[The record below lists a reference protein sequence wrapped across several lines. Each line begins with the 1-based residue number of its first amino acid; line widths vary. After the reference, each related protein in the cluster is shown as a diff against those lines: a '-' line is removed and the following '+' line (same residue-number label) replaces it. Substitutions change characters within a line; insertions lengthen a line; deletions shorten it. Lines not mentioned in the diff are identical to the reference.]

1 MVDVIVLAL
10 LLALIQFWL
19 LPMLMNLSNMAYLL
33 SSRDEPAS
41 ESLMLGRTKR
51 AAANLQERLPAFL
64 ALAILGHIQQVD
76 MALVASLWLALRAA
90 YVPLYVLNITHIR
103 SIVWVVSLGCLIC
116 MAVMLLGAF

>member
-1 MVDVIVLAL
+1 MVDVIILAL
-10 LLALIQFWL
+10 LLALIQFWV

-51 AAANLQERLPAFL
+51 AAANLQESLPAFL

-116 MAVMLLGAF
+116 MAVMLLGAL

>member
-51 AAANLQERLPAFL
+51 AAANLQESLPAFL

-116 MAVMLLGAF
+116 MAVMLLGAL

>member
-51 AAANLQERLPAFL
+51 AAANLQESLPAFL